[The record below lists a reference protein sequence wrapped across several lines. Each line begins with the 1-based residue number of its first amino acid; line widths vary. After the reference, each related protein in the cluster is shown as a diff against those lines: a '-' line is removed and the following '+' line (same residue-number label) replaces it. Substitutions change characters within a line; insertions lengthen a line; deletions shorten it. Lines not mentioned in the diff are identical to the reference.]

1 MNAESATFYEAE
13 YIDNIYM
20 SKYQYSNKTTYYQKA
35 RFFRKTGTNEFAYC
49 IEPLNFFNEN
59 STYESTISPSYLSEY
74 QKEMIKRIAYFGYG
88 YKNHTDVKWYA
99 ITQLMIWQYAEPSR
113 GKYYFTDTLNGS
125 IINPYNQEKNEILSL
140 VNNYGTLPNTNN
152 NTYIIRENQTLTIDG
167 GEVLSNF
174 SSNDPHITING
185 SELTISNL
193 EEGEYEFEL
202 SRNDYNYNKPLIF
215 YQSSNNKKR

>member
-99 ITQLMIWQYAEPSR
+99 ITQLMIWQYAEP
-113 GKYYFTDTLNGS
+113 
-125 IINPYNQEKNEILSL
+125 
-140 VNNYGTLPNTNN
+140 
-152 NTYIIRENQTLTIDG
+152 
-167 GEVLSNF
+167 
-174 SSNDPHITING
+174 
-185 SELTISNL
+185 
-193 EEGEYEFEL
+193 
-202 SRNDYNYNKPLIF
+202 
-215 YQSSNNKKR
+215 